1 MLRRRTLYKNT
12 GVGAVT
18 RIVFDRR
25 ISDPANITGHGEGA
39 ILDILAKMRRCLC
52 KKTAEGEVAISYLD
66 NANSNLYAD
75 GTASVLTG
83 TQGDVM
89 VYKPAFYYKY
99 EAVDDYQFAYLIAEQ
114 GDGTWVYSPASL
126 IGAYKSY
133 NSGSKLYSRSG
144 VAPTGSISQTNSIVY
159 GRARGTGYSLIDYEQ
174 HCMIALLF
182 YAKYGTRDSQAV
194 LGAGA
199 ATYTTVNGSTNSRGN
214 ADTVGATSGHASFA
228 GIEGVHGGTTE
239 WVSGININN
248 YVWTATDPD
257 GTQRQ
262 IGTAPSSSGVYI
274 GEIAAAS
281 GPYFDLMPISMGE
294 SSSTRYTDSYTSS
307 TGARVLARSGPDID
321 MGSGVSYTLA
331 RWSSSV
337 TFSGSSSRLAFRGI
351 INEVDRQTFM
361 SLPVL

>member
-1 MLRRRTLYKNT
+1 M
-12 GVGAVT
+12 GAVT

-52 KKTAEGEVAISYLD
+52 KKTAEGEVAICYLD
-66 NANSNLYAD
+66 NSNSNMYAA
-75 GTASVLTG
+75 GPASVLTG

-99 EAVDDYQFAYLIAEQ
+99 EAVDNGQFAYLIAEQ
-114 GDGTWVYSPASL
+114 GDDTWIYSPASL

-133 NSGSKLYSRSG
+133 NSGGKLYSRSG
-144 VAPTGSISQTNSIVY
+144 AAPTGSISQANSIVY
-159 GRARGTGYSLIDYEQ
+159 GRARGTGYNIIDFEQ

-199 ATYTTVNGSTNSRGN
+199 ANYATVNGSTNSRGN

-228 GIEGVHGGTTE
+228 GIEGVHGCVYE
-239 WVSGININN
+239 WVSGIAIEN

-257 GTQRQ
+257 STRRQ
-262 IGTAPSSSGVYI
+262 IGTASSSGGNI
-274 GEIAAAS
+274 SEIAAAR
-281 GPYFDLMPISMGE
+281 GPHFDLMPIAVGGN
-294 SSSTRYTDSYTSS
+294 TFIYYADQYYSS
-307 TGARVLARSGPDID
+307 TGSCVLARSFNSTSTNGGISCTCARY
-321 MGSGVSYTLA
+321 GSSYTYIDFA
-331 RWSSSV
+331 
-337 TFSGSSSRLAFRGI
+337 SRLAFRGI